1 MKGDFY
7 MKNFKKILAIILVL
21 SIIISSFM
29 PIYGVQIKEPSV
41 NVEKVIEKTTQY
53 ILDGAKK
60 LKNGETLG
68 EWQIISLVRAEI
80 DVPKKYYDD
89 YYNNLV
95 KQLEEN
101 NGVLHKRKYTEYSRA
116 VLALTALGKDPR
128 NVGGYNLLE
137 RLAEFDNLVWQ
148 GINGAIWGL
157 IALDSGNYEIPDVD
171 NLDEVTTRQKL
182 IDHILSKEIAG
193 GGWSMGESNLDTDVT
208 AMALQSLANYTE
220 QEKVKAAVNRGL
232 TILSNKMGSDG
243 GYESWGTKNS
253 ESANQVLVA
262 LCKLNIDPK
271 TDERFVKKDGSWV
284 VSNIINNFYIPATG
298 GFKHV
303 KELGIDGMATEQGLY
318 AMVAYSRF
326 LNGKTSLYDM
336 SDVEK
341 KYDENTYPKK
351 EYNSNT
357 KVENKFTDIE
367 NSPEKEAIVQLSSK
381 GVVNGGGNNNFNPK
395 GQVTRA
401 ELAAIMSRALC
412 LEEIKSNSFKDVNDA
427 DWFFGYVGAAS
438 QMGIINGYTDKT
450 FKPEANVTRQE
461 AALMVS
467 RASEILGKDM
477 SMENYEIINVL
488 CQFTD
493 YVKCDDWAMEAVAA
507 CVKYGYIPDDEMEIY
522 PDRNATREEIAGM
535 IYRMSIIQKSN

>member
-1 MKGDFY
+1 
-7 MKNFKKILAIILVL
+7 MKNIKKIL
-21 SIIISSFM
+21 SIIIVLSIFVSSFM

-41 NVEKVIEKTTQY
+41 NVEKVIEKTAQF
-53 ILDGAKK
+53 ILDYTKK
-60 LKNGETLG
+60 LKSGETLG
-68 EWQIISLVRAEI
+68 EWQIISLVRAQI
-80 DVPKKYYDD
+80 DVPQKYYDD

-101 NGVLHKRKYTEYSRA
+101 NGVLHERKYTEYSRA
-116 VLALTALGKDPR
+116 ILALTALGKDPR

-137 RLAEFDNLVWQ
+137 RLAEFDNLIWQ

-157 IALDSGNYEIPDVD
+157 IALDSGDYEIPDVN
-171 NLDEVTTRQKL
+171 NLDKITTRQKL

-193 GGWSMGESNLDTDVT
+193 GGWSMGESNPDTDVT
-208 AMALQSLANYTE
+208 AMALQSLAGYTD
-220 QEKVKAAVNRGL
+220 QEKVKKAVDRGL
-232 TILSNKMGSDG
+232 TVLSNKMNSDG
-243 GYESWGTKNS
+243 GFESWGTKNS
-253 ESANQVLVA
+253 ESADQVLVA
-262 LCKLNIDPK
+262 LCSLNIDPK
-271 TDERFVKKDGSWV
+271 DDKRFVKENGSWV
-284 VSNIINNFYIPATG
+284 VSNIINNYYIPSTG

-303 KELGIDGMATEQGLY
+303 KESGIDGMATEQGLY

-336 SDVEK
+336 SDIEK

-351 EYNSNT
+351 DNNSNV
-357 KVENKFTDIE
+357 KVENIFSDID
-367 NSPEKEAIVQLSSK
+367 NSTEKEAIIHLSSK
-381 GVVNGGGNNNFNPK
+381 GVVNGNGNSTFNPN

-401 ELAAIMSRALC
+401 ELAAILSRALC
-412 LEEIKSNSFKDVNDA
+412 LEEVKSNSFKDVKDT

-438 QMGIINGYTDKT
+438 QIGIISGYTDKT
-450 FKPEANVTRQE
+450 FKPNANVTRQE
-461 AALMVS
+461 AALMLS
-467 RASEILGKDM
+467 RAAEILGKDM

-493 YVKCDDWAMEAVAA
+493 YVECDDWAMEAVAA

-535 IYRMSIIQKSN
+535 VYRMSKY

>member
-1 MKGDFY
+1 

-193 GGWSMGESNLDTDVT
+193 GGWSMGESNPDTDVT

-271 TDERFVKKDGSWV
+271 ADERFVKKDGSWV

-341 KYDENTYPKK
+341 KYDEKTYPKK
-351 EYNSNT
+351 ENNSNT

-381 GVVNGGGNNNFNPK
+381 GVVNGDGNNNFNPK

-401 ELAAIMSRALC
+401 ELAAILSRALC